1 MKNENLMAQLSIISY
16 GMNKKA
22 CEDTLTK
29 VNDILD
35 GKYVVLSKN
44 DLCLIHGL
52 LEQQIKIDK
61 KYIAELRQQVKA
73 VRNDCDN

>member
-1 MKNENLMAQLSIISY
+1 MKNENLTAQLSIISY
-16 GMNKKA
+16 GMNMKA

-35 GKYVVLSKN
+35 GNYVVLSKN

-61 KYIAELRQQVKA
+61 KYIADLREQVKA
-73 VRNDCDN
+73 VHNE

>member
-1 MKNENLMAQLSIISY
+1 MKNENLIAQLSIISY

-22 CEDTLTK
+22 CEDTLIK

-35 GKYVVLSKN
+35 GNDVVLSKN

-61 KYIAELRQQVKA
+61 KYIADLREQVK
-73 VRNDCDN
+73 VGQNE

>member
-16 GMNKKA
+16 GMNMKA

>member
-1 MKNENLMAQLSIISY
+1 MKNENLIAQLSIISY

-61 KYIAELRQQVKA
+61 KYIADLREQVKA
-73 VRNDCDN
+73 VQNE